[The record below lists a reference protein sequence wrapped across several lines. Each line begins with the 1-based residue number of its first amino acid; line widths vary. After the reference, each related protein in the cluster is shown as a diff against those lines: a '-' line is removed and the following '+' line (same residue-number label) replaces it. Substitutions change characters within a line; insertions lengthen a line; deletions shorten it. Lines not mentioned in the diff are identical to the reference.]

1 MTQTAEKAGL
11 TDFFLRLG
19 EDRTR
24 LTEFERDPERELVS
38 AGLAEDQIAAV
49 LHGGHQDVRL
59 ALEAE
64 LVRDPIWRHVLTP
77 TRMTKPTWSPPKPPD
92 GDEDGDEG
100 GDKAKPAQSGA

>member
-1 MTQTAEKAGL
+1 MNETAQKIGL

-19 EDRTR
+19 EDPAR
-24 LTEFERDPERELVS
+24 LTAFERDPERELLA

-64 LVRDPIWRHVLTP
+64 LTRDPVWRHVLTP
-77 TRMTKPTWSPPKPPD
+77 TRMTKPTWAPPKPD
-92 GDEDGDEG
+92 GDDDDEG
-100 GDKAKPAQSGA
+100 DKKAKPARSGA

>member
-19 EDRTR
+19 EDPAR
-24 LTEFERDPERELVS
+24 LTAFERDPERELLA

-59 ALEAE
+59 ALETE
-64 LVRDPIWRHVLTP
+64 LTRDPVWSRVLTP
-77 TRMTKPTWSPPKPPD
+77 MRMTKPTAPPKPTGPD
-92 GDEDGDEG
+92 TEEGDK
-100 GDKAKPAQSGA
+100 KAKPARLGA

>member
-24 LTEFERDPERELVS
+24 LTEFERDPERELVA

-49 LHGGHQDVRL
+49 LHGGHQDVRR

-64 LVRDPIWRHVLTP
+64 LVRDPVSRHALTP
-77 TRMTKPTWSPPKPPD
+77 MRMTKPTAPPKPTGPD
-92 GDEDGDEG
+92 TEEGDK
-100 GDKAKPAQSGA
+100 KAKPARSGA

>member
-19 EDRTR
+19 EDPGR
-24 LTEFERDPERELVS
+24 LTAFERDPERELLA
-38 AGLAEDQIAAV
+38 AGLAEDQIEAV

-64 LVRDPIWRHVLTP
+64 LVRGPVWRHVLTP
-77 TRMTKPTWSPPKPPD
+77 TRMTKPTSVPPKPPD
-92 GDEDGDEG
+92 GDDGEEG
-100 GDKAKPAQSGA
+100 EKVTPAQSRA